1 MNRFSPLAQAS
12 DQQARASRPDA
23 SAWVSANAGSGKTY
37 VLVNRII
44 RLLLSGAKPER
55 VLCLTFTRAAA
66 AEMEARLFKRLS
78 GWISLTDDELRAAV
92 QGVLPSSERS
102 SEWIPGESS
111 PLSLAGPS

>member
-1 MNRFSPLAQAS
+1 MSTASPEGRAS
-12 DQQARASRPDA
+12 LQQSRASRPDA

-55 VLCLTFTRAAA
+55 ILCLTFTRAAA

-78 GWISLTDDELRAAV
+78 GWISLTDDEAD
-92 QGVLPSSERS
+92 EFD
-102 SEWIPGESS
+102 EF
-111 PLSLAGPS
+111 